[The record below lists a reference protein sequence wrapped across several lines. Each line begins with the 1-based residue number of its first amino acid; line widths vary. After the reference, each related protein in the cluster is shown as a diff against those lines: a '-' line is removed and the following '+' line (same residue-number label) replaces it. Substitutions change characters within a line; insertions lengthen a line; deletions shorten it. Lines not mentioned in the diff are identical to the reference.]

1 MKLISHINHGI
12 LDYITIA
19 VFALAP
25 SLVGFAGTAALISYV
40 LAAIHLTMTLLTNMP
55 LGVLKIIPMKL
66 HSIVEMLVGPVLF
79 IGALALP
86 ILVTGGRGFFAAAGA
101 VIFVVWLLSE
111 HGPAIKKEEVGNVK

>member
-1 MKLISHINHGI
+1 
-12 LDYITIA
+12 
-19 VFALAP
+19 
-25 SLVGFAGTAALISYV
+25 
-40 LAAIHLTMTLLTNMP
+40 MTLLTNMA